1 MSGTINDPIDGR
13 LRSVIP
19 QALSTTPLMDAWAAL
34 STTPSMDADTRKGT
48 GTHGGACVAADLA
61 MMRRYEWLYI

>member
-1 MSGTINDPIDGR
+1 
-13 LRSVIP
+13 
-19 QALSTTPLMDAWAAL
+19 LMDAWAAL

-61 MMRRYEWLYI
+61 MMCRYEWLYI